1 MAGGPGPDDGSP
13 RNDAGQQVD
22 PGQYQG
28 GDSIVTKD
36 GTEYQN
42 QGGQWVK
49 TGKNF
54 GPYDPNSGSKGDGL
68 KDSEP
73 KAGDPGDGV
82 AGGGMPEG
90 GALTGFIGDRGDR
103 AGAHAES
110 SFGLMAGQQSVSQA
124 STSGDRATRD
134 AKNTLDSAGNEAQ
147 STGAKAAGATAAG
160 DRENGWGK
168 AIADGIQQGV
178 EKGLTQAGDSF
189 GQGAADKASSA
200 IFKGGGKLGGADTS
214 GGAAAGGAA
223 TAAGGTPVGAAGGVQ
238 VASTGSKSGG
248 GHGTKSGG
256 GSKTSP
262 GSKGNKGSSGGG
274 SSSGVSS
281 GTGATGGGSF
291 TGMGHCPKCGRTDL
305 VESVYDHEGMTVHDW
320 RCPSCNVTGHS
331 GPPPPG
337 LGGSS
342 PASPAP
348 APPLPVVSSPSPAP
362 PPPVEKKQRCPICK
376 SPNIKYTNTHYLYGD
391 VYHCGGC
398 GAAFKGRDIVVE

>member
-1 MAGGPGPDDGSP
+1 MAGVPGTDDGSP
-13 RNDAGQQVD
+13 INDAGQKVD

-82 AGGGMPEG
+82 AGGGMPGG

-110 SFGLMAGQQSVSQA
+110 SFGLMAGQQNVSQA

-168 AIADGIQQGV
+168 AIADGVQQGV

-189 GQGAADKASSA
+189 GQAAADKASGA
-200 IFKGGGKLGGADTS
+200 IFKGGDKKGGAGTS
-214 GGAAAGGAA
+214 GGAAAVGAA
-223 TAAGGTPVGAAGGVQ
+223 TAGGGTPVGAAGGVQ

-248 GHGTKSGG
+248 G
-256 GSKTSP
+256 SKTSP

-274 SSSGVSS
+274 ASSGVSS

-291 TGMGHCPKCGRTDL
+291 TGIGHCPKCGRTDL

-342 PASPAP
+342 PASTSG
-348 APPLPVVSSPSPAP
+348 PPPVVSSSSPAS
-362 PPPVEKKQRCPICK
+362 PPPVAKKQRCPFCK
-376 SPNIKYTNTHYLYGD
+376 SPNIKYRNTHDVYGD
-391 VYHCGGC
+391 IYLCGGC
-398 GAAFKGRDIVVE
+398 GDVFKSRDIVVE